1 MYRERDSERGT
12 KDIKRERERERER
25 EDGCL
30 CADVLEGDMS
40 EN

>member
-1 MYRERDSERGT
+1 MYRERDSERVT
-12 KDIKRERERERER
+12 KDIKRERER

>member
-12 KDIKRERERERER
+12 KDIKRERERER

>member
-12 KDIKRERERERER
+12 KDIKRER

>member
-25 EDGCL
+25 ERMGVC
-30 CADVLEGDMS
+30 VQMY
-40 EN
+40 

>member
-25 EDGCL
+25 ERGWVFVCR
-30 CADVLEGDMS
+30 CIRGGYE
-40 EN
+40 